1 MLVPD
6 QIEILLCT
14 EPIDM
19 RRGAD
24 GLAGLVRDL
33 LGDELQSRKLFV
45 FQSKRKDR
53 VKILYWHYNGF
64 AVWSKR
70 LQVGRFMFPTGVG
83 SVTLSRRALRMLVEG
98 VDVNSLRLSA

>member
-33 LGDELQSRKLFV
+33 LGDEPQSRKLFV
-45 FQSKRKDR
+45 FRASERILALLSGVKPSCRFRQFNCPLEYTVISAQSEGDSDP
-53 VKILYWHYNGF
+53 LQ
-64 AVWSKR
+64 R
-70 LQVGRFMFPTGVG
+70 LPTALG
-83 SVTLSRRALRMLVEG
+83 LS
-98 VDVNSLRLSA
+98 